1 MKLHLATALGAL
13 LLCLAGP
20 ALGQLPKGPIDPFP
34 GPGPHKVID
43 LSINKRATGPVVA
56 GQTATFVLDVTNS
69 GNAAVNSGM
78 GIQVID
84 PLPNGF
90 SGPMTGFGSG
100 WSCGQVGGSLICNWV
115 GGTILAGAPFPPITM
130 TAVAGNRE
138 GYEQCAR
145 VRISKVQ
152 DMRPGNDN
160 DCVTGRVERP
170 QGGRYDV
177 RIRKDGP
184 ATVVLGQIAT
194 FTIQVTNQGPSPVGG
209 TIGLTV
215 TDSVPAN
222 FTNVAATGVGWNCI
236 LAGSQ
241 PTQVT
246 CTYVGAPVNATLQFP
261 VITITGKVEKG
272 GPYLNCAEA
281 DFRKAEDGNPR
292 DNRDCA
298 EGRVTEGGKGYDVGI
313 RKTYTPSPGTGQPAT
328 FTLNPFNNGPSA
340 VSAASGVQVT
350 DTLPAN
356 FQPNITASGT
366 NWNCSVA
373 GGGPW
378 TVICGYT
385 GPSVGTGPLPPIQ
398 IQAMPGEPGKFTNC
412 AEIGFDRETDRN
424 PRDNRGCVD
433 GEVSRPTGGKPDIDI
448 SKTAL
453 EQPWSWPA
461 GTGVYRFKIS
471 NIGDAA
477 VPAGHTVTLTETM
490 PAGMVLISMPNAW
503 SCTPGAGTAG
513 PATITCTYVLT
524 AALNPGA
531 FIQFDMTV
539 GFNGKK
545 EPRYQN
551 CASVAVAGKTGAWR
565 EINMANNR
573 DCEPTEVS
581 GGNSYFNIG
590 IDKTGPSA
598 LTVGQTGT
606 YTLTVTNAST
616 TPLDLTTY
624 TPPPYVTV
632 YTPVITVTD
641 TLPGIFNPPVTVSG
655 GPNWNCTATGLA
667 ISCTYIGGGII
678 PSGAL
683 LPPITVSATVGKT
696 GMTQNCAVAS
706 LGGGW
711 FIVDIAAANN
721 TDCVPVVVRDPVQP
735 PSLQINKTVL
745 DDCFQ
750 NGNGND
756 IRCTFRI
763 TVTNTGGSAWTG
775 PVQFTDTIQPQGASN
790 TVLVGGQPAGWT
802 CSGSQPMVCNTNA
815 PVTIAGGGSVS
826 ADFTVDIM
834 SPIIP
839 TQNCVSLVSPI
850 ALGPVCVPLG
860 NSPPPPPLFLEK
872 VVDQDCTG
880 STPFTACKFSIR
892 VFNYTST
899 PYTGPLTLSDTIFG
913 PSGPLGGG
921 VSLASPLPP
930 GWTCTGAQPALCS
943 IANITV
949 PAMGNLLVP
958 LNMTVSSAIP
968 PTNNCVTLTV
978 PPNGTACV
986 NMGSTHFDLGL
997 DSNLLP
1003 APNSGNQKEFSFW
1016 VSSSPTVING
1026 SVLVFNGSVTTSG
1039 TLSPM
1044 LVSPTGWSC
1053 SGPWTGFVC
1062 SRTVTT
1068 GAFSGA
1074 LIPLRLRTTYPPGD
1088 AGLPVTFTGQ
1098 IQMNGN
1104 GDPVTSNN
1112 SRTVT
1117 TTLP

>member
-20 ALGQLPKGPIDPFP
+20 ALGQLPKGPIDPLP

-43 LSINKRATGPVVA
+43 LSINKRVTGPVVA
-56 GQTATFVLDVTNS
+56 GQTATFVLDVANS
-69 GNAAVNSGM
+69 GNAAVSSGM

-115 GGTILAGAPFPPITM
+115 GGTIPAGAPFPPITM

-145 VRISKVQ
+145 VRISKAQ

-170 QGGRYDV
+170 HGGRHDV

-209 TIGLTV
+209 TLGLTV

-222 FTNVAATGVGWNCI
+222 FTNVAASGVGWNCI

-281 DFRKAEDGNPR
+281 AFRKAEDSNPR

-313 RKTYTPSPGTGQPAT
+313 RKTYRPSPGAGQPAT

-412 AEIGFDRETDRN
+412 AEIGFERERDRN

-453 EQPWSWPA
+453 AQPWSWPA

-513 PATITCTYVLT
+513 PATLTCTYVLT

-565 EINMANNR
+565 EINLANNR
-573 DCEPTEVS
+573 
-581 GGNSYFNIG
+581 
-590 IDKTGPSA
+590 
-598 LTVGQTGT
+598 
-606 YTLTVTNAST
+606 
-616 TPLDLTTY
+616 
-624 TPPPYVTV
+624 
-632 YTPVITVTD
+632 
-641 TLPGIFNPPVTVSG
+641 
-655 GPNWNCTATGLA
+655 
-667 ISCTYIGGGII
+667 
-678 PSGAL
+678 
-683 LPPITVSATVGKT
+683 
-696 GMTQNCAVAS
+696 
-706 LGGGW
+706 
-711 FIVDIAAANN
+711 
-721 TDCVPVVVRDPVQP
+721 DCVPVVVRDPVQP

-815 PVTIAGGGSVS
+815 PVTIAGGGGVS

-1003 APNSGNQKEFSFW
+1003 APNAGNQKEFSFW

-1088 AGLPVTFTGQ
+1088 AGLPVTFTGH

-1104 GDPVTSNN
+1104 LDTAPSND
-1112 SRTVT
+1112 SRTVNT
-1117 TTLP
+1117 VLP